1 MRTALLVALL
11 FTILPLSAP
20 ADALTAPADAPA
32 TPDPTIAALMAQ
44 GQKAFLASDYD
55 TAKEK
60 FEEVVQLD
68 NTNTMAIQF
77 LRIIHTR
84 QASMPKPPKQLYD
97 KVVLP
102 KVELK
107 DATFSAALDFF
118 KQKAADQSVTV
129 SFVPNLPPAQM
140 SRTVTLSLTNVPF
153 LDALNYLCQLDSAT
167 YKVEP
172 YAIVITP
179 ATADSTSA
187 PAPAAQ

>member
-1 MRTALLVALL
+1 MRTVLLVALL
-11 FTILPLSAP
+11 FTILPLSGP
-20 ADALTAPADAPA
+20 ADPLTAPADAPTA
-32 TPDPTIAALMAQ
+32 PDPTVAALMAQ
-44 GQKAFLASDYD
+44 GQKAFVASDYD
-55 TAKEK
+55 TTKEK

-68 NTNTMAIQF
+68 NTNEMAIQF

-84 QASMPKPPKQLYD
+84 QASMPTPPKHLYD
-97 KVVLP
+97 KLILP

-129 SFVPNLPPAQM
+129 SFVPNLPPVQM
-140 SRTVTLSLTNVPF
+140 SRTVTLSLANVPF
-153 LDALNYLCQLDSAT
+153 LDALNYLCQLENAT

-179 ATADSTSA
+179 ATADST
-187 PAPAAQ
+187 PEPAAQ